1 MKNKFKVLLV
11 ILGIFVVQISNY
23 QSANASSMETKT
35 IESKDRWTGLGLCVW
50 PGKTCIKQTI

>member
-1 MKNKFKVLLV
+1 MKNRFKVLLV
-11 ILGIFVVQISNY
+11 MVGIFVVQISNN
-23 QSANASSMETKT
+23 QSANASMEVKS